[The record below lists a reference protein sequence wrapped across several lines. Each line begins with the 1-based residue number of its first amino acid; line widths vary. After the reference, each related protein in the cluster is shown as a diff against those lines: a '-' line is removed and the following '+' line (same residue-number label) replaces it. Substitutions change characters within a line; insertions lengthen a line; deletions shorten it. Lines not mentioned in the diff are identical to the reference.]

1 VIGKAAA
8 RLLEVV
14 EQRPFDPIGTPH
26 FPAYVELHKAQLV
39 TYGHGGFVL
48 SAKGREAL
56 ALFRLETL
64 ETPEA
69 PQR

>member
-1 VIGKAAA
+1 MITKVVA

-14 EQRPFDPIGTPH
+14 EQRPYDPIGTPH

-39 TYGHGGFVL
+39 TYGRGGFVL

-56 ALFRLETL
+56 ALFRLGATE
-64 ETPEA
+64 P
-69 PQR
+69 